1 MESPVVVATV
11 AGLAG
16 AAAMLL
22 LVAVVLLATR
32 RRRSRADL
40 VAQLESALAEND
52 DLRRRL
58 DELARPAVSVPEPAD
73 FVITHVGESG
83 VDRTDSRDD
92 LGSLAVPDRLVL
104 SATLGV
110 PLVKA
115 AAFSHGVR
123 RALSAESRN
132 RIWFEMRRE
141 VRAARRQRRQLRKHL
156 EREYRARLRAAED
169 PVMESRVVGDPA

>member
-1 MESPVVVATV
+1 MESSVVVATV
-11 AGLAG
+11 AALAG

-22 LVAVVLLATR
+22 LVAVVLVATR
-32 RRRSRADL
+32 SRRSRADL
-40 VAQLESALAEND
+40 EAQLESARAEND
-52 DLRRRL
+52 HLRRRV
-58 DELARPAVSVPEPAD
+58 DELTRPAVAAPEPAD
-73 FVITHVGESG
+73 FVITHVGEPEPAPESQ
-83 VDRTDSRDD
+83 
-92 LGSLAVPDRLVL
+92 AVPDRLVL

-156 EREYRARLRAAED
+156 EREYRARLRASED
-169 PVMESRVVGDPA
+169 PVMESQVVGGPVVGGPA

>member
-1 MESPVVVATV
+1 MESSVVVATV

-22 LVAVVLLATR
+22 LVTVVLLATR
-32 RRRSRADL
+32 RRRSRVDL
-40 VAQLESALAEND
+40 QAQLESALAEND

-58 DELARPAVSVPEPAD
+58 DVLTRPQVAVPEPAD
-73 FVITHVGESG
+73 FVITHVGEP
-83 VDRTDSRDD
+83 DPEPQ
-92 LGSLAVPDRLVL
+92 AVPDRLVL

-141 VRAARRQRRQLRKHL
+141 VRAARRQRRQLRKQL

-169 PVMESRVVGDPA
+169 PVMESQVVGGPA